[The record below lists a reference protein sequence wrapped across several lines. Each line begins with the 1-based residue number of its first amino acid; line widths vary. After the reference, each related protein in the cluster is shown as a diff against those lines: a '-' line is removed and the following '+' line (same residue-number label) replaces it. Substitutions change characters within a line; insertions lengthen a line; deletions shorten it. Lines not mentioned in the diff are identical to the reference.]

1 VVTGEVPHH
10 VLVVDDDEQIRR
22 MVQRVLDAGGYLCA
36 QADDP
41 STARRMLDEEQFD
54 LVLCDVNMPGASG
67 LELAREILT
76 ERPGTAV
83 VMVTGLDD
91 PRLADT
97 ALELGAYGYVLKPF
111 RSSELLINVSN
122 ALRRRRLESAT
133 RKHRED
139 LERAVL
145 DRTAALSEAV
155 DRLQGSAAQLRQS
168 HQETIRR
175 LARALE
181 YRDEE
186 TGGHVERVTR
196 SSGLLAEK
204 LGLDPE
210 AVRLASAM
218 HDVGK
223 IAVPDRILRKAGPLS
238 PDEWRVMRTHAEIG
252 CRILSGSGS
261 ELLELAA
268 AIAMTHH
275 ERYDGTGYPRGLR
288 GEEIPIEG
296 RIVAVADVFDAL
308 MHDRVYRPALEVGVA
323 LETMTAERA
332 QHFDPVL
339 LECFLNSQEEFLAIG
354 RQVPGRLAG
363 DGPDEHG
370 WALTAPPIAEAARRP
385 ARGD

>member
-1 VVTGEVPHH
+1 MTRTGPDR
-10 VLVVDDDEQIRR
+10 VLVVDDEERVRR
-22 MVQRVLDAGGYLCA
+22 MVRRVLDGGGYACA
-36 QADDP
+36 LAADP
-41 STARRMLDEEQFD
+41 AAARTMLDEEPFD
-54 LVLCDVNMPGASG
+54 LVLCDVNMPGGSG
-67 LELAREILT
+67 LVLAREILT

-91 PRLADT
+91 PRLADS

-122 ALRRRRLESAT
+122 ALRRRKLETAA

-145 DRTAALSEAV
+145 ERTAALSEAV
-155 DRLQGSAAQLRQS
+155 DRLQGSAAQLRES

-210 AVRLASAM
+210 PVRLASAM

-223 IAVPDRILRKAGPLS
+223 IAVPDQILRKPGELTL
-238 PDEWRVMRTHAEIG
+238 EERRVMQTHAEIG

-275 ERYDGTGYPRGLR
+275 ERYDGRGYPRRLR
-288 GEEIPIEG
+288 DEEIPIEG

-308 MHDRVYRPALEVGVA
+308 MHDRVYRPALDVETA
-323 LETMTAERA
+323 LETMATERER
-332 QHFDPVL
+332 HFDPVL
-339 LECFLNSQEEFLAIG
+339 LECFLASRDEFLAIG
-354 RQVPGRLAG
+354 QEVPTSHEAAEPRS
-363 DGPDEHG
+363 GPM
-370 WALTAPPIAEAARRP
+370 APPSGEAARRL
-385 ARGD
+385 ARDG